1 MNWLQQIFKKKDTIT
16 SNEPYIKI
24 IGDSIDPDRGLE
36 LTLDWNDAFIVYLRA
51 NGYYGTSE
59 ESIIQ
64 QWLGNLYADMQ
75 QRIQDNLN
83 ISSDYE

>member
-36 LTLDWNDAFIVYLRA
+36 LTLDWNDAFIAYLRA
-51 NGYYGTSE
+51 NGYHGTSE

-64 QWLGNLYADMQ
+64 QWLGKLYADMQ
-75 QRIQDNLN
+75 QKIQDKLN
-83 ISSDYE
+83 ISSDFE